1 MEKDFLLTVLGL
13 DELRELG
20 YNEVWIG
27 NVPNPHWQ
35 HGCNNFV
42 IASPKRKIGGWPAV
56 WSAKKFGKQSCGNGL
71 SKADQAQMELARRMI
86 SGYYRLT
93 EGSWDK
99 IEG

>member
-1 MEKDFLLTVLGL
+1 MDEDFILTVLAL
-13 DELRELG
+13 DELKELG
-20 YNEVWIG
+20 YSEVWIG
-27 NVPNPHWQ
+27 AVPNPHWD
-35 HGCNNFV
+35 HRGGSFV
-42 IASPKRKIGGWPAV
+42 IASPKRKRGGWPAV

-71 SKADQAQMELARRMI
+71 SKADQAQMELTRRMI